1 MKRAA
6 LTVGLAVLIFVAP
19 FSGSAQQ
26 ADPTVEGQL
35 RNEVPKEHQRV
46 YLTGTHQTP
55 CAPSASVDC
64 PSFFK
69 KWAQDACGIL
79 NFKGG
84 SPTKIEFTPPGG
96 FKLTEVACELP

>member
-6 LTVGLAVLIFVAP
+6 LTVGLAVLIFAAP
-19 FSGSAQQ
+19 FGGSAQQ
-26 ADPTVEGQL
+26 ADPTVPRG
-35 RNEVPKEHQRV
+35 QRV

-69 KWAQDACGIL
+69 KWAQDACAIL
-79 NFKGG
+79 NYKGG